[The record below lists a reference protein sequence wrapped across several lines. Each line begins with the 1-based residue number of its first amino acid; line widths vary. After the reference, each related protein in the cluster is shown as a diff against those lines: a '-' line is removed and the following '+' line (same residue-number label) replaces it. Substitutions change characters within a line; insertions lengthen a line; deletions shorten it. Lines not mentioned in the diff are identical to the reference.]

1 MRSESV
7 AMMLVMVA
15 VENGY
20 EQGTDRGMID

>member
-7 AMMLVMVA
+7 AMMLVMVV
-15 VENGY
+15 VENDY